1 MGNRIFLFDTSV
13 FVDQLR
19 TDRHRERIA
28 SVSGRIRHSSVVLAE
43 LLRGAKKQAERD
55 FVETLGKQSPLLT
68 PSEKNWLESGRLLTR
83 MSVEKG
89 FSPEKLRDL
98 HFDILIAFTALTNG
112 ATVITSNRTD
122 FEMIRR
128 YKRFA
133 LEIW

>member
-1 MGNRIFLFDTSV
+1 MGNRILLFDTSI
-13 FVDQLR
+13 FVDQLW

-55 FVETLGKQSPLLT
+55 FVETLGKHSPLLT

-83 MSVEKG
+83 MSVERR
-89 FSPEKLRDL
+89 FPPEKLRDL
-98 HFDILIAFTALTNG
+98 HFDVLIALTASTHG
-112 ATVITSNRTD
+112 ATVITSNRAD

-133 LEIW
+133 LEFW

>member
-1 MGNRIFLFDTSV
+1 MGNRILLFDTSI

-19 TDRHRERIA
+19 SDRHRERIA

-43 LLRGAKKQAERD
+43 LLRGAKKRTERD

-68 PSEKNWLESGRLLTR
+68 PTEMNWLESGRLLTR
-83 MSVEKG
+83 MSAERG
-89 FSPEKLRDL
+89 FPPEKLRDL
-98 HFDILIAFTALTNG
+98 HFDVLIALTASTHG
-112 ATVITSNRTD
+112 ATVVTSNRGD
-122 FEMIRR
+122 FELIRR

>member
-1 MGNRIFLFDTSV
+1 MGNRILLLDTSI
-13 FVDQLR
+13 FIDQLR

-28 SVSGRIRHSSVVLAE
+28 SISGRIRHSSVVLAE

-68 PSEKNWLESGRLLTR
+68 PSDKNWLESGRLLTR
-83 MSVEKG
+83 MSVERG
-89 FSPEKLRDL
+89 FPPEKLRDL
-98 HFDILIAFTALTNG
+98 HFDVLIALTASTHG
-112 ATVITSNRTD
+112 ATVVTSNRAD

-133 LEIW
+133 LEFW

>member
-1 MGNRIFLFDTSV
+1 MRNRILLFDTSV
-13 FVDQLR
+13 LIDQLR
-19 TDRHRERIA
+19 TDRHRDRIA

-55 FVETLGKQSPLLT
+55 FVETLGKLSPLLT

-83 MSVEKG
+83 MSVERG
-89 FSPEKLRDL
+89 FPPEKLRDL
-98 HFDILIAFTALTNG
+98 HFDVLIALTASTHG
-112 ATVITSNRTD
+112 ATVVTSNRGD
-122 FEMIRR
+122 FEVIRR

>member
-1 MGNRIFLFDTSV
+1 MGNRILLFDTSI

-28 SVSGRIRHSSVVLAE
+28 SVSGRIRHFSVVLAE

-55 FVETLGKQSPLLT
+55 FVETLGKHSPILT

-83 MSVEKG
+83 MSVEGG
-89 FSPEKLRDL
+89 FPPEKLRDL
-98 HFDILIAFTALTNG
+98 HFDVLIALSASTHG
-112 ATVITSNRTD
+112 ATVVTSNRED

>member
-1 MGNRIFLFDTSV
+1 MGNRILLFDTSI

-55 FVETLGKQSPLLT
+55 FVETLGKHSPLLT

-83 MSVEKG
+83 MNPKRAHCHVGRNKNDGMVGSTVSRRHPARRA
-89 FSPEKLRDL
+89 SPPGR
-98 HFDILIAFTALTNG
+98 N
-112 ATVITSNRTD
+112 
-122 FEMIRR
+122 
-128 YKRFA
+128 
-133 LEIW
+133 W

>member
-1 MGNRIFLFDTSV
+1 MGNRILLFDTSV
-13 FVDQLR
+13 LIDQLR

-43 LLRGAKKQAERD
+43 LLRGAKKQGERD

-83 MSVEKG
+83 MSVERV
-89 FSPEKLRDL
+89 FPPEKLRDL
-98 HFDILIAFTALTNG
+98 HFDVLIALTASTHG
-112 ATVITSNRTD
+112 ATVVTSNRAD

>member
-1 MGNRIFLFDTSV
+1 MGNRLLLFDTSI

-55 FVETLGKQSPLLT
+55 FVETLGKHLPLLT

-83 MSVEKG
+83 MSDERGVP
-89 FSPEKLRDL
+89 PEKLQDL
-98 HFDILIAFTALTNG
+98 HFDVLIALTASTHG
-112 ATVITSNRTD
+112 ATVVTSNRSD

-133 LEIW
+133 LEFW

>member
-1 MGNRIFLFDTSV
+1 MGNRILLFDTSV
-13 FVDQLR
+13 LIDQLR

-68 PSEKNWLESGRLLTR
+68 PTEMNWLESGRLLTR
-83 MSVEKG
+83 MSAERG
-89 FSPEKLRDL
+89 FPPETLRDL
-98 HFDILIAFTALTNG
+98 HFDVLIALTASTHG
-112 ATVITSNRTD
+112 ATVVTSNRAD

-133 LEIW
+133 LEVW

>member
-1 MGNRIFLFDTSV
+1 MGNRILLFDTSI

-19 TDRHRERIA
+19 ADRHRERIA

-43 LLRGAKKQAERD
+43 LLRGAKKQTERD

-68 PSEKNWLESGRLLTR
+68 PSGKNWLESGRLLTR
-83 MSVEKG
+83 MSVERG
-89 FSPEKLRDL
+89 FPPEKLRDL
-98 HFDILIAFTALTNG
+98 HFDVLIALTASTHG
-112 ATVITSNRTD
+112 ATVVTSNRAD
-122 FEMIRR
+122 FDLIRR

>member
-1 MGNRIFLFDTSV
+1 MRNRILLFDTSV
-13 FVDQLR
+13 LIDQLR
-19 TDRHRERIA
+19 TDRHRERIE

-43 LLRGAKKQAERD
+43 LLRGARQRSDRD
-55 FVETLGKQSPLLT
+55 FVEALEKQSPLLT

-83 MSVEKG
+83 MSVERG

-98 HFDILIAFTALTNG
+98 HFDVLIALTASTHG
-112 ATVITSNRTD
+112 ATVVTSNRAD

-133 LEIW
+133 LEVW

>member
-1 MGNRIFLFDTSV
+1 MRNRILLFDTSV
-13 FVDQLR
+13 LIDQLR
-19 TDRHRERIA
+19 TDRHRERIE

-43 LLRGAKKQAERD
+43 LLRGARQRSDRD
-55 FVETLGKQSPLLT
+55 FVEALEKQSPRLT

-83 MSVEKG
+83 MSVERG

-98 HFDILIAFTALTNG
+98 HFDVLIALTASTHG
-112 ATVITSNRTD
+112 ATVVTSNRAD

-133 LEIW
+133 LEVW

>member
-1 MGNRIFLFDTSV
+1 
-13 FVDQLR
+13 
-19 TDRHRERIA
+19 
-28 SVSGRIRHSSVVLAE
+28 VVLAE

-83 MSVEKG
+83 MSVERG
-89 FSPEKLRDL
+89 FPPEKLRDL
-98 HFDILIAFTALTNG
+98 HFDVLIALTASTHG
-112 ATVITSNRTD
+112 ATVVTSNRSD

-133 LEIW
+133 LEFW

>member
-1 MGNRIFLFDTSV
+1 MGNRILLFDTSI

-43 LLRGAKKQAERD
+43 LLRGAKKTAERD
-55 FVETLGKQSPLLT
+55 FVDALAKHSPILT

-83 MSVEKG
+83 MSVEGG
-89 FSPEKLRDL
+89 FPPEKLRDL
-98 HFDILIAFTALTNG
+98 HFDVLIALTASTHG
-112 ATVITSNRTD
+112 ATVVTSNRWD

>member
-1 MGNRIFLFDTSV
+1 MRNRILLFDTSI

-43 LLRGAKKQAERD
+43 LLRGAKKRSDRD
-55 FVETLGKQSPLLT
+55 FVEALGKHPPLLT

-83 MSVEKG
+83 MSVERG
-89 FSPEKLRDL
+89 FPPEKLRDL
-98 HFDILIAFTALTNG
+98 HFDVLIALTASTHG
-112 ATVITSNRTD
+112 ATVVTSNRAD

-133 LEIW
+133 LEFW